1 MFANIDIER
10 EVLLS
15 IILFPDECSI
25 FIKSLET
32 DDFSLEYHKKI
43 FQAIKTLFNEG
54 KKIDV
59 ILLSEHIPD
68 IAKFIDNS
76 PVPAAAHI
84 KDYINE
90 LKRLKVKRDLEKLS
104 MNVISSLKK
113 GVKVEKVLA
122 GITKYTRN
130 FDIQTDAVHIK
141 DLALK
146 VMKDMEVEQKKIKK
160 RAVLSL
166 RPIEDILRNGEMTVI
181 GARPGTGKTAF
192 ALKMAYDL
200 AKENKTVYF
209 VSREMTGEQITKR
222 LLSKISRID
231 VEKFIKATLEEDDW
245 REVANALTEIAKL
258 NILIDDKTSYI
269 EDIYLKIASKKV
281 DYLIIDYLQLMQTHE
296 RAQTRDREIGIIT
309 RTLKVMNLD
318 LNIPIVVLSQLNR
331 EGAKEPTLATLR
343 ESGNIEQDFDNV
355 IFLHDKNK
363 DKEEEE
369 TEETN
374 FKKLKLIIA
383 KQRNGKTG
391 KYDIYF
397 EPSLMEF
404 YDVWKGE
411 PIGHQKE
418 GKTVW
423 RIV

>member
-32 DDFSLEYHKKI
+32 DDFSLEYHKRI

-146 VMKDMEVEQKKIKK
+146 VMKDMEEEQKKIKK

-374 FKKLKLIIA
+374 FRKLKLIIA

-418 GKTVW
+418 GKTV
-423 RIV
+423 

>member
-146 VMKDMEVEQKKIKK
+146 VMKDMEEEQKKIKK

-166 RPIEDILRNGEMTVI
+166 RPIENILRNGEMTVI

-200 AKENKTVYF
+200 AKEDKTVYF

-222 LLSKISRID
+222 LLSKVSRVD
-231 VEKFIKATLEEDDW
+231 FSKFVNATLEEDDW
-245 REVANALTEIAKL
+245 KEVANALTEITKL
-258 NILIDDKTSYI
+258 NILVDDKTSYI
-269 EDIYLKIASKKV
+269 EDIYLKIASQNI

-309 RTLKVMNLD
+309 RTLKIMNLD

-363 DKEEEE
+363 DKEDEE
-369 TEETN
+369 TEEATN

-383 KQRNGKTG
+383 KQRNGRTG

-418 GKTVW
+418 GKTV
-423 RIV
+423 

>member
-54 KKIDV
+54 KRIDV
-59 ILLSEHIPD
+59 ILLSEQIPD

-76 PVPAAAHI
+76 PVPAAANI

-122 GITKYTRN
+122 GITKYTRS

-146 VMKDMEVEQKKIKK
+146 VMKDLEEEQKKVKK

-166 RPIEDILRNGEMTVI
+166 KPIESILRNGEMTVI

-200 AKENKTVYF
+200 AKEEKKIYF
-209 VSREMTGEQITKR
+209 VSREMTGEQITRR
-222 LLSKISRID
+222 LLSKISRVD
-231 VEKFIKATLEEDDW
+231 FSKFVNATLEENDW

-269 EDIYLKIASKKV
+269 EDIYLKIASQNI
-281 DYLIIDYLQLMQTHE
+281 DCLIIDYLQLMQTHE

-309 RTLKVMNLD
+309 RTLKIMNLD

-355 IFLHDKNK
+355 IFLHDKSK
-363 DKEEEE
+363 DKEEETE
-369 TEETN
+369 EETN

-418 GKTVW
+418 GKTV
-423 RIV
+423 

>member
-43 FQAIKTLFNEG
+43 FQTIKTLFNEG

-363 DKEEEE
+363 DKKEEE

-374 FKKLKLIIA
+374 FRKLKLIIA

-418 GKTVW
+418 GKTV
-423 RIV
+423 

>member
-32 DDFSLEYHKKI
+32 NDFSLEYHKKI

-122 GITKYTRN
+122 DITKYTRN

-418 GKTVW
+418 RKTV
-423 RIV
+423 

>member
-374 FKKLKLIIA
+374 FRKLKLIIA

-418 GKTVW
+418 GKTV
-423 RIV
+423 

>member
-418 GKTVW
+418 GKTV
-423 RIV
+423 

>member
-146 VMKDMEVEQKKIKK
+146 VMKDMEEEQKKIKK

-166 RPIEDILRNGEMTVI
+166 RPIENILRNGEMTVI

-200 AKENKTVYF
+200 AKEDKTVYF

-222 LLSKISRID
+222 LLSKVSRVD
-231 VEKFIKATLEEDDW
+231 FSKFVNATLEEDDW
-245 REVANALTEIAKL
+245 KEVANALTEITKL
-258 NILIDDKTSYI
+258 NILVDDKTSYI
-269 EDIYLKIASKKV
+269 EDIYLKIASQNI

-309 RTLKVMNLD
+309 RTLKIMNLD

-363 DKEEEE
+363 DKEDEE
-369 TEETN
+369 TEEATN

-383 KQRNGKTG
+383 KQRNGRTG

-418 GKTVW
+418 RKTV
-423 RIV
+423 

>member
-10 EVLLS
+10 EVILS

-43 FQAIKTLFNEG
+43 FQAIKALFNEG

-76 PVPAAAHI
+76 PVPAAANI

-146 VMKDMEVEQKKIKK
+146 VMKDMEEEQKKIKK

-166 RPIEDILRNGEMTVI
+166 RPIENILRNGEMTVI

-222 LLSKISRID
+222 LLSKISRVD
-231 VEKFIKATLEEDDW
+231 FSKFVNATLEEDDW
-245 REVANALTEIAKL
+245 KEIANALTEIAKL
-258 NILIDDKTSYI
+258 NILIDDKTSYV
-269 EDIYLKIASKKV
+269 EDIYLKVVSKNV
-281 DYLIIDYLQLMQTHE
+281 DYLIIDYLQLLQTHE
-296 RAQTRDREIGIIT
+296 RAQTRTRDREIGIIT
-309 RTLKVMNLD
+309 RTLKIMNLD

-418 GKTVW
+418 GKTV
-423 RIV
+423 

>member
-10 EVLLS
+10 DILLS
-15 IILFPDECSI
+15 IILFPDEYSI

-32 DDFSLEYHKKI
+32 NDFTLEYHKKI
-43 FQAIKTLFNEG
+43 FTALKTLFNEG

-59 ILLSEHIPD
+59 ILLSEQIPD

-146 VMKDMEVEQKKIKK
+146 VMKDMEEEQKKIKK

-166 RPIEDILRNGEMTVI
+166 RPIENILRNGEMTVI

-200 AKENKTVYF
+200 AKEDKTVYF

-222 LLSKISRID
+222 LLSKVSRVD
-231 VEKFIKATLEEDDW
+231 FSKFVNATLEEDDW

-374 FKKLKLIIA
+374 FRKLKLIIA

-418 GKTVW
+418 GKTV
-423 RIV
+423 

>member
-122 GITKYTRN
+122 DITKYTRN

-418 GKTVW
+418 RKTV
-423 RIV
+423 

>member
-418 GKTVW
+418 RKTV
-423 RIV
+423 

>member
-1 MFANIDIER
+1 
-10 EVLLS
+10 
-15 IILFPDECSI
+15 
-25 FIKSLET
+25 
-32 DDFSLEYHKKI
+32 
-43 FQAIKTLFNEG
+43 
-54 KKIDV
+54 
-59 ILLSEHIPD
+59 
-68 IAKFIDNS
+68 
-76 PVPAAAHI
+76 
-84 KDYINE
+84 
-90 LKRLKVKRDLEKLS
+90 
-104 MNVISSLKK
+104 
-113 GVKVEKVLA
+113 
-122 GITKYTRN
+122 
-130 FDIQTDAVHIK
+130 
-141 DLALK
+141 
-146 VMKDMEVEQKKIKK
+146 
-160 RAVLSL
+160 
-166 RPIEDILRNGEMTVI
+166 MTVI

-200 AKENKTVYF
+200 AKEDKTVYF

-222 LLSKISRID
+222 LLSKVSRVD
-231 VEKFIKATLEEDDW
+231 FSKFVNATLEEDDW
-245 REVANALTEIAKL
+245 KEVANALTEIAKL
-258 NILIDDKTSYI
+258 NILVDDKASYI
-269 EDIYLKIASKKV
+269 EDIYLKIASQNI

-309 RTLKVMNLD
+309 RTLKIMNLD

-363 DKEEEE
+363 DKEDEE
-369 TEETN
+369 TEEATN

-383 KQRNGKTG
+383 KQRNGRTG

-418 GKTVW
+418 GKTV
-423 RIV
+423 

>member
-146 VMKDMEVEQKKIKK
+146 VMKDMEEEQKKIKK

-166 RPIEDILRNGEMTVI
+166 RPIENILRNGEMTVI

-200 AKENKTVYF
+200 AKEDKTVYF

-222 LLSKISRID
+222 LLSKVSRVD
-231 VEKFIKATLEEDDW
+231 FSKFVNATLEEDDW

-374 FKKLKLIIA
+374 FRKLKLIIA

-418 GKTVW
+418 GKTV
-423 RIV
+423 